1 VPPAAAK
8 EKQTSGM
15 GKSGS
20 AAGSVYHQSAKL
32 ERCLS
37 ERATT
42 RIENRTIPLPDIYLP
57 LDCPPLELVTHGRS
71 PRYNLPSGRESED
84 DTEEDV
90 VVCEEPPQQQVK
102 KQEEEE
108 IIEESYTV
116 LEKRCAS
123 ENPNAAAAA
132 ASVDERC
139 ASSSQLEMDPRTS
152 SLQEHDDECNVE
164 EQRTRAA
171 PIFHRRCASQAMED
185 PSSTS
190 SLKAERDDDH
200 RLVKERRGAAA
211 MLHRRCASQ
220 AMEHPSFT
228 SSLQPERDDDRLVNE
243 RRRAA
248 AMLHRRFASQVMDP
262 PSFTSSLKPERDDD
276 WPDSIVGQQGIMQQA
291 QTLFG
296 QDDVEKPN
304 KEPFKATMEEDPSSN
319 VSHVEEASEMA
330 KMESELSP
338 RILVADQESNANEI
352 AASVELHTSPEQS
365 PSGESLAEHQES
377 SNALEK
383 FEHDVTFASEAL
395 GTPDLQSGAAANELG
410 AANQVVNESCR
421 GTPGGSRV
429 CFHPTSPS
437 LRTSETSR
445 VSEDLYL
452 EEDGSQA
459 NGSQNILHDCI
470 TASFKLQQEHCPES
484 FCIERQENKDAGKV
498 LLLLPSAAAATAQD
512 LLDLS
517 QSGLPNLGSESG
529 RKSVMVMSKISM
541 MSTDES
547 SCSSSSC
554 SSSCGWTS
562 ASAVSSKLPD
572 AADDHQELGLSSEP
586 AAAKD
591 EKSFST
597 SQHVELVVPV
607 GLVTAA
613 AAGKVTEEQLTEA
626 AFLSNLGYHHADKE
640 TALRCASSQE
650 LLQQPRGG
658 SAAAASTNG
667 RMNVFRSKST
677 GRHTARLAIRE
688 PGVGLASAYSDSEQ
702 DANLATVSAAENHL
716 PLEHPQVC
724 SSRFSKVD
732 LNACHNVH
740 HDRILPKQFL
750 DVILTGSVR
759 RHGLPKKK
767 LIDDNHNNNIPV
779 INYNR
784 FSSPTE
790 NAAAAGTIVMAL
802 KSEKVE
808 TNQITALVE
817 SSAFPRAAVA
827 AESGLASERPE
838 AESGCH
844 KMNADHVT
852 GCFGPTISTA
862 SGVQLQKGTKLMNT
876 ECQQQNKTDFMNPRF
891 GMVQAMSSN
900 PVSKL
905 APLMA
910 KPTHEGKVMLN
921 TNDKPQSMREML
933 LVSPQQSIEEY
944 RLGPSIYILGNP
956 SFSSSHQDR
965 LWEEQAEAYSS
976 GGRGTPG
983 HDQENSTAAAFLA
996 PRPASAG
1003 SGDVLLPSSASLSV
1017 RKGASDATV
1026 VPTSADTWIE
1036 KGKSQS
1042 GRKRKA
1048 KKASKP
1054 RTPLQSLL
1062 AEEIKGKDSD
1072 TNSVNWSTSSGTNP
1086 CMKQLMLR
1094 IRGNVAPKSSSPKN
1108 QHSRS
1113 HRSSFWTSCICF
1125 SPLP

>member
-1 VPPAAAK
+1 MQSTRVCPKASAAVPPPAAK

-37 ERATT
+37 ERETT

-57 LDCPPLELVTHGRS
+57 LDCPPLELVTDGRS
-71 PRYNLPSGRESED
+71 PQYNLPSGRGSED
-84 DTEEDV
+84 DTEEEV

-132 ASVDERC
+132 ILDDRC

-152 SLQEHDDECNVE
+152 SLQEHDDVCNVE

-190 SLKAERDDDH
+190 SLQAERDDDH
-200 RLVKERRGAAA
+200 RLVNERRGAAA

-228 SSLQPERDDDRLVNE
+228 SSLQPERDADRLVNE

-248 AMLHRRFASQVMDP
+248 AMLHRRFASQAMDA
-262 PSFTSSLKPERDDD
+262 PSFTTSLQPERDDD

-304 KEPFKATMEEDPSSN
+304 KEPLKATMEEDPSSN
-319 VSHVEEASEMA
+319 VGPVEEASEMA

-338 RILVADQESNANEI
+338 SILAADQESNANEI

-395 GTPDLQSGAAANELG
+395 ATSDLQSGAAANELG

-445 VSEDLYL
+445 VSEDLFL

-459 NGSQNILHDCI
+459 NGSQNILHDS
-470 TASFKLQQEHCPES
+470 SFKLQQEHCPES
-484 FCIERQENKDAGKV
+484 CCIERQENEEAGKV
-498 LLLLPSAAAATAQD
+498 LLLLPSAAAAAAQD

-517 QSGLPNLGSESG
+517 QSGLPNLGPESG
-529 RKSVMVMSKISM
+529 RKSVMGMSKISM

-547 SCSSSSC
+547 SSSSSSS

-572 AADDHQELGLSSEP
+572 AADDHQELDLSSEP

-626 AFLSNLGYHHADKE
+626 AFLSNLGYHYVDKE
-640 TALRCASSQE
+640 TALRCASSQD
-650 LLQQPRGG
+650 LLQQSRGG
-658 SAAAASTNG
+658 SAAAASTN
-667 RMNVFRSKST
+667 RTNVFRSKST
-677 GRHTARLAIRE
+677 GRHIARLAIRE

-702 DANLATVSAAENHL
+702 DVSTSCCLE
-716 PLEHPQVC
+716 LEHQ
-724 SSRFSKVD
+724 
-732 LNACHNVH
+732 N
-740 HDRILPKQFL
+740 
-750 DVILTGSVR
+750 T
-759 RHGLPKKK
+759 
-767 LIDDNHNNNIPV
+767 
-779 INYNR
+779 IN
-784 FSSPTE
+784 S
-790 NAAAAGTIVMAL
+790 
-802 KSEKVE
+802 
-808 TNQITALVE
+808 
-817 SSAFPRAAVA
+817 
-827 AESGLASERPE
+827 
-838 AESGCH
+838 C
-844 KMNADHVT
+844 
-852 GCFGPTISTA
+852 
-862 SGVQLQKGTKLMNT
+862 
-876 ECQQQNKTDFMNPRF
+876 
-891 GMVQAMSSN
+891 
-900 PVSKL
+900 
-905 APLMA
+905 
-910 KPTHEGKVMLN
+910 
-921 TNDKPQSMREML
+921 
-933 LVSPQQSIEEY
+933 
-944 RLGPSIYILGNP
+944 
-956 SFSSSHQDR
+956 
-965 LWEEQAEAYSS
+965 
-976 GGRGTPG
+976 
-983 HDQENSTAAAFLA
+983 
-996 PRPASAG
+996 
-1003 SGDVLLPSSASLSV
+1003 PSS
-1017 RKGASDATV
+1017 
-1026 VPTSADTWIE
+1026 
-1036 KGKSQS
+1036 Q
-1042 GRKRKA
+1042 
-1048 KKASKP
+1048 
-1054 RTPLQSLL
+1054 
-1062 AEEIKGKDSD
+1062 
-1072 TNSVNWSTSSGTNP
+1072 
-1086 CMKQLMLR
+1086 
-1094 IRGNVAPKSSSPKN
+1094 
-1108 QHSRS
+1108 
-1113 HRSSFWTSCICF
+1113 F
-1125 SPLP
+1125 